1 MGKTNS
7 LVIIKMRQYRFR
19 ILVNKSFTM
28 KRILP
33 FLIFV
38 LFSIPLFSQ
47 EYSTTQNVHYYDEK
61 TNKSDAYINE
71 RCVLDVYV
79 PKNVKNFPT
88 VIWFHGG
95 GLTGGQKEIP
105 EGLKNKGIAVIGV
118 NYRLSPKVNAPK
130 YIEDAAA
137 ATAWV
142 FKNIKKYGGREDLVF
157 ISGHSAGGYLAIMVG
172 LNKMYLEKYGIDA
185 NQLAGI
191 IPFSGQ
197 MISHFTIRKEKG
209 IDELDAR
216 IDEYAPLHFIRAD
229 APPLLLITGDREKE
243 LLGRYEEN
251 AYMARMMKLKGHKET
266 TLYELQGFDHG
277 GMAQPAFP
285 LLVNEIKRVEKIR
298 K

>member
-1 MGKTNS
+1 MRKI
-7 LVIIKMRQYRFR
+7 LIIF
-19 ILVNKSFTM
+19 IVT
-28 KRILP
+28 I
-33 FLIFV
+33 
-38 LFSIPLFSQ
+38 FSIPIFSQ
-47 EYSTTQNVHYYDEK
+47 EYRLENNIHYYDEQ

-71 RCVLDVYV
+71 RCILDIYI
-79 PKNVKNFPT
+79 PKNIKNFPT

-105 EGLKNKGIAVIGV
+105 EELKNKGVAVIGV

-137 ATAWV
+137 ASAWV
-142 FKNIKKYGGREDLVF
+142 FKNIKNYGGDENKIF

-185 NQLAGI
+185 NKLAGI

-197 MISHFTIRKEKG
+197 MISHFTARKEKG

-216 IDEYAPLHFIRAD
+216 IDDFAPLHFIRAD

-277 GMAQPAFP
+277 GMAHPAFP
-285 LLVNEIKRVEKIR
+285 LLLNEIKRIEKL
-298 K
+298 KK

>member
-1 MGKTNS
+1 MSK
-7 LVIIKMRQYRFR
+7 LLI
-19 ILVNKSFTM
+19 
-28 KRILP
+28 
-33 FLIFV
+33 FLIIT
-38 LFSIPLFSQ
+38 LFSTPLFSQ
-47 EYSTTQNVHYYDEK
+47 DYQTVDNIHYYDEK
-61 TNKSDAYINE
+61 INKSDAYINE
-71 RCVLDVYV
+71 RCVLDIYI

-118 NYRLSPKVNAPK
+118 NYRLSPKVNSPK

-142 FKNIKKYGGREDLVF
+142 FKNIKNYGGSEKLIF
-157 ISGHSAGGYLAIMVG
+157 ISGHSAGGYLAAMVG
-172 LNKMYLEKYGIDA
+172 LNKMYLNKYNIDA

-191 IPFSGQ
+191 VPFSGQ
-197 MISHFTIRKEKG
+197 MISHFTTRKEKG

-216 IDEYAPLHFIRAD
+216 IDEMAPLHFIRAD

-243 LLGRYEEN
+243 LFGRYEEN

-266 TLYELQGFDHG
+266 ILYELDGFDHG
-277 GMAQPAFP
+277 GMAQPAFR
-285 LLVNEIKRVEKIR
+285 LLLNEIKRIEKL
-298 K
+298 KNKN

>member
-1 MGKTNS
+1 MALFLEIQIS
-7 LVIIKMRQYRFR
+7 YLSR
-19 ILVNKSFTM
+19 KSFTM
-28 KRILP
+28 KRILII
-33 FLIFV
+33 LIIT
-38 LFSIPLFSQ
+38 LFSLPLFSQ
-47 EYSTTQNVHYYDEK
+47 EYSTIQNIHYYDEK
-61 TNKSDAYINE
+61 TNKSDVYINE
-71 RCVLDVYV
+71 RCILDVYV

-105 EGLKNKGIAVIGV
+105 EALKNKGVAVIGV

-142 FKNIKKYGGREDLVF
+142 FSNIKKYGGDENKIF

-172 LNKMYLEKYGIDA
+172 LNKMYLQKYGIDA

-191 IPFSGQ
+191 VPFSGQ
-197 MISHFTIRKEKG
+197 MISHFTTRKEKN
-209 IDELDAR
+209 IDEQDAR
-216 IDEYAPLHFIRAD
+216 IDDMAPLHFIRAD

-266 TLYELQGFDHG
+266 TLYELQGFDHV

-285 LLVNEIKRVEKIR
+285 LLLNEIKRIEKPM

>member
-1 MGKTNS
+1 
-7 LVIIKMRQYRFR
+7 
-19 ILVNKSFTM
+19 M
-28 KRILP
+28 KKI
-33 FLIFV
+33 LIF
-38 LFSIPLFSQ
+38 LFITITSIPLFSQ
-47 EYSTTQNVHYYDEK
+47 EYQTLQNVHYYEET

-79 PKNVKNFPT
+79 PKNTKNFST

-95 GLTGGQKEIP
+95 GITGGEKHIP
-105 EGLKNKGIAVIGV
+105 EELKNKGVAVIAV

-142 FKNIKKYGGREDLVF
+142 FKNIKKYGGSEDLVF

-172 LNKMYLEKYGIDA
+172 LDKSYLNKYKIDA
-185 NQLAGI
+185 NKLAGI

-216 IDEYAPLHFIRAD
+216 IDEMAPLHFIRAD

-251 AYMARMMKLKGHKET
+251 AYMWRMMKLKGHKET
-266 TLYELQGFDHG
+266 TLYELDGFDHG

-285 LLVNEIKRVEKIR
+285 LLLNEIKRVEKV
-298 K
+298 KKK

>member
-1 MGKTNS
+1 M
-7 LVIIKMRQYRFR
+7 YR
-19 ILVNKSFTM
+19 ILV
-28 KRILP
+28 
-33 FLIFV
+33 FLILT
-38 LFSIPLFSQ
+38 LFSEPLFSQ
-47 EYSTTQNVHYYDEK
+47 DYSIVNNIHYYDTK
-61 TNKSDAYINE
+61 TNASDAYIKE
-71 RCVLDVYV
+71 RCVLDIYV
-79 PKNVKNFPT
+79 PKNVKNFST

-95 GLTGGQKEIP
+95 GLTGGEKEIP
-105 EGLKNKGIAVIGV
+105 EALKNKGIAVVGV

-142 FKNIKKYGGREDLVF
+142 FKNIKNYGGSQELIF

-172 LNKMYLEKYGIDA
+172 LNKVYLNKYGINADK
-185 NQLAGI
+185 LAAI
-191 IPFSGQ
+191 VPFSGQ
-197 MISHFTIRKEKG
+197 MISHFTTRKEKG

-216 IDEYAPLHFIRAD
+216 IDEMAPLHFIRAD

-266 TLYELQGFDHG
+266 TLYELDGFDHG

-285 LLVNEIKRVEKIR
+285 LLLNEIKRVEKL
-298 K
+298 KTAK

>member
-1 MGKTNS
+1 
-7 LVIIKMRQYRFR
+7 MRQYRFVS
-19 ILVNKSFTM
+19 LGHKSFTM
-28 KRILP
+28 KRILL
-33 FLIFV
+33 FLVFI
-38 LFSIPLFSQ
+38 LCSAPLFSQ
-47 EYSTTQNVHYYDEK
+47 EDNIVKNIHYYDDK
-61 TNKSDAYINE
+61 TNRSNAYINE
-71 RCVLDVYV
+71 RCVLDVYI

-118 NYRLSPKVNAPK
+118 NYRLSPKVNAPE

-142 FKNIKKYGGREDLVF
+142 FKNIKNYGGKENLVF

-251 AYMARMMKLKGHKET
+251 AYMARMMKLKGNKET

-285 LLVNEIKRVEKIR
+285 LLIDEMKRVEKL
-298 K
+298 KK

>member
-1 MGKTNS
+1 MG
-7 LVIIKMRQYRFR
+7 QYGFR
-19 ILVNKSFTM
+19 ILAIKVFTM
-28 KRILP
+28 KRILL
-33 FLIFV
+33 FLAFI
-38 LFSIPLFSQ
+38 LCSAPLFSQ
-47 EYSTTQNVHYYDEK
+47 EYNTIQNIRYYDEK
-61 TNKSDAYINE
+61 TNKADAYINE
-71 RCVLDVYV
+71 RCMLDAYI

-118 NYRLSPKVNAPK
+118 NYRLSPKVNAPE

-137 ATAWV
+137 AAAWV
-142 FKNIKKYGGREDLVF
+142 FKNIKNYGGREDLIF
-157 ISGHSAGGYLAIMVG
+157 ISGHSAGGYLAVMVG

-185 NQLAGI
+185 NHFAGI

-197 MISHFTIRKEKG
+197 MISHFTARQERG

-266 TLYELQGFDHG
+266 VLYELQGFDHG

-285 LLVNEIKRVEKIR
+285 LLINEIKRVGKL
-298 K
+298 KK

>member
-1 MGKTNS
+1 
-7 LVIIKMRQYRFR
+7 
-19 ILVNKSFTM
+19 M
-28 KRILP
+28 KKIF
-33 FLIFV
+33 FLLLIV
-38 LFSIPLFSQ
+38 LFSFKLFSQ
-47 EYSTTQNVHYYDEK
+47 EYQTISNIHYYDHQ
-61 TNKSDAYINE
+61 TNSSDVYINE
-71 RCVLDVYV
+71 RCVLDLYV

-105 EGLKNKGIAVIGV
+105 EELKNKGIAVVGV
-118 NYRLSPKVNAPK
+118 NYRLSPKVKAPK

-142 FKNIKKYGGREDLVF
+142 FNNIKKYGGSEDLVF

-172 LNKMYLEKYGIDA
+172 LDKSYLNKYKIDA

-197 MISHFTIRKEKG
+197 MISHFTTRKEKG

-216 IDEYAPLHFIRAD
+216 IDDMAPLHFIRAD

-251 AYMARMMKLKGHKET
+251 AYMWRMMKLKGHKET
-266 TLYELQGFDHG
+266 TLYELDGFDHG
-277 GMAQPAFP
+277 GMAHPAFP
-285 LLVNEIKRVEKIR
+285 LLLNEIKRIENLR
-298 K
+298 KRRG

>member
-1 MGKTNS
+1 MAR
-7 LVIIKMRQYRFR
+7 L
-19 ILVNKSFTM
+19 
-28 KRILP
+28 
-33 FLIFV
+33 LIFLLAF
-38 LFSIPLFSQ
+38 LFSTPFFSQ
-47 EYSTTQNVHYYDEK
+47 EYSLISNVHYYDEK
-61 TNKSDAYINE
+61 VNQSDVYINE
-71 RCVLDVYV
+71 RCVLDIYV

-105 EGLKNKGIAVIGV
+105 EALKNKGIAVIGV

-142 FKNIKKYGGREDLVF
+142 FKNIKNYGGSEDLIF
-157 ISGHSAGGYLAIMVG
+157 ISGHSAGGYLATMVG
-172 LNKMYLEKYGIDA
+172 LNKMYLNKYGINA
-185 NQLAGI
+185 NQLASI

-197 MISHFTIRKEKG
+197 MISHFTTRKEKG

-216 IDEYAPLHFIRAD
+216 IDEMAPLHFIRAD

-251 AYMARMMKLKGHKET
+251 AYMAQMMKLKGHKDT
-266 TLYELQGFDHG
+266 TLYELDGFDHG

-285 LLVNEIKRVEKIR
+285 LLLNEIKRVQKF
-298 K
+298 KNKN

>member
-1 MGKTNS
+1 
-7 LVIIKMRQYRFR
+7 
-19 ILVNKSFTM
+19 M
-28 KRILP
+28 KRILV
-33 FLIFV
+33 FLIIT
-38 LFSIPLFSQ
+38 LFSASLFSQ
-47 EYSTTQNVHYYDEK
+47 EYNTVNNIHYYDEK
-61 TNKSDAYINE
+61 VNRSDAYINE
-71 RCVLDVYV
+71 RCILDVYV

-142 FKNIKKYGGREDLVF
+142 FKNIKNYGGSKDRIF

-172 LNKMYLEKYGIDA
+172 LNKTYLGTYGIDA
-185 NQLAGI
+185 NALAGI

-197 MISHFTIRKEKG
+197 MISHFTARKEKG

-216 IDEYAPLHFIRAD
+216 IDEMAPLHFIRAD

-251 AYMARMMKLKGHKET
+251 AYMARMMKLKGHTQT
-266 TLYELQGFDHG
+266 TLYELDGFDHG

-285 LLVNEIKRVEKIR
+285 LLVNEIRRIEKL
-298 K
+298 KK